1 MFFNF
6 VDVLILQSLFFP
18 AAKLASEVIKKD
30 KIENPKP

>member
-18 AAKLASEVIKKD
+18 AEKLASLGI
-30 KIENPKP
+30 INENLKP

>member
-18 AAKLASEVIKKD
+18 AVKLASVVSNKD
-30 KIENPKP
+30 SIENQ